1 MGKKPCKGFG
11 IKDGSSLH
19 TSVASSRLVSE
30 SPPEEINLLAM
41 DGMTEEEE
49 EDDEGGEA
57 LAAMAIAEVNSSV
70 DAPNED
76 EYYSC
81 R

>member
-1 MGKKPCKGFG
+1 MERKRKAKELERQVGKKPCKGFG

-30 SPPEEINLLAM
+30 SPPEEINSLAM

-49 EDDEGGEA
+49 EEEDEGGEG
-57 LAAMAIAEVNSSV
+57 
-70 DAPNED
+70 
-76 EYYSC
+76 
-81 R
+81 